1 MSMLHRGKQ
10 SGFAYAQ
17 VMIHGEYEMV
27 LSGDTFLFL
36 MFSKWCKYHTLSR
49 KTGAQLDLHELRN
62 PLHLPPR
69 SFKTFQLFFNPLTSI
84 LDCQDG
90 VRSFR

>member
-1 MSMLHRGKQ
+1 MLFTVMSMLHRGKQ

-27 LSGDTFLFL
+27 LSGEIFLFL

-49 KTGAQLDLHELRN
+49 E
-62 PLHLPPR
+62 
-69 SFKTFQLFFNPLTSI
+69 I
-84 LDCQDG
+84 
-90 VRSFR
+90 